1 MSRVKAPKSLR
12 ANAASNSFDEK
23 LDGYSTRK
31 VSAVAGLVAVASF
44 SGGAEAQQS
53 NLPPVSVDA
62 PVARPKPAA
71 SAPTPDQVRARNALR
86 RAAKR
91 QQQQAKP
98 APAVATPALAPDRD
112 RYADPAAPYKGDH
125 LQASGKFPEP
135 LLNTP
140 KTVTV
145 LTKDIIE
152 DKNATTLKQAI
163 LSTAGVTL
171 GSGEGGNA
179 FGDRFFIRGFD
190 ARNDVFID
198 GVRDS
203 GVSVR
208 ENFFTEQIEILRGP
222 MSSFAGRGTT
232 GGAINIV
239 TKEAQTDKS
248 FYNMDTTFGTDA
260 TKRIVLDVNQVIN
273 PTFAIRAG
281 GMFQDAGVAGRND
294 TTDDRNGAFLA
305 TKWTPSDAVK
315 ITTDYIHTDLHGI
328 PDFGVPYYRPGSN
341 GSSSQLF
348 TSTAGGPFPSFGSNR
363 DEFYG
368 FVNRDFFHVQQDI
381 GTFNTEI
388 HVTPDLIVSDKVRV
402 SQSLNNY
409 IGTIPESPIA
419 TNPLS
424 SATFTANPQSR
435 YQTTAVLANQSEATY
450 KFDTGPFKHTL
461 LGGVEV
467 SQETSSIDKYNG
479 LSSELVTGNPF
490 TGGGSLSGI
499 SVFSPQFTGLPFTG
513 TPTLTGMPT
522 NVLIDTT
529 STYVLDTVNYRDL
542 VILNGGLRYDDYK
555 INTSGW
561 GTLNGV
567 STFGRQAAEF
577 GLPNFNVGITV
588 KPLPYASV
596 YAAYA
601 TSSDP
606 VGSEFD
612 GTSTAYGGLGPVV
625 AGNPN
630 QIFGPEKNKAYEV
643 GTKWELFNRHLLLT
657 GALFETTKDNAR
669 EAFNVS
675 ATTPAVAGCS
685 VPAGTVGNISCIIAG
700 SAYYVRGIDLEA
712 AGKIT
717 DKWSVF
723 GGIVLMQSA
732 VTKSNVPAANMPQP
746 LLYTTD
752 VGLPLANVAHQSF
765 SLLSKYQLT
774 DMWELG
780 GQAVFRSKV
789 YGGTLL
795 AANEGTSIPSYWRFD
810 AFAEA
815 KIDKNWR
822 LKLYVNNIF
831 NKLYYDALYQSSTPF
846 VLEAPGR
853 AAYLVLSA
861 RY

>member
-1 MSRVKAPKSLR
+1 MSRVRAPKSLR
-12 ANAASNSFDEK
+12 SNAAVHSSNER
-23 LDGYSTRK
+23 LDHTSTRK

-44 SGGAEAQQS
+44 SGAEAQQT
-53 NLPPVSVDA
+53 NLPPVTVDA
-62 PVARPKPAA
+62 PVARAKPAA
-71 SAPTPDQVRARNALR
+71 TGPTADQVRARNALR

-91 QQQQAKP
+91 QAKP
-98 APAVATPALAPDRD
+98 TPPVAAPELAPDRD
-112 RYADPAAPYKGDH
+112 RYADPAAPYKGDR

-152 DKNATTLKQAI
+152 DKNATTLKSAI

-222 MSSFAGRGTT
+222 ASSFAGRGTT

-248 FYNMDTTFGTDA
+248 FYNMDTTFGTDQ
-260 TKRIVLDVNQVIN
+260 TKRITVDVNQIIS
-273 PTFAIRAG
+273 PTFAVRAG
-281 GMFQDAGVAGRND
+281 GMFQDADVAGRSV
-294 TTDDRNGAFLA
+294 TTDDRNGGFVA
-305 TKWTPSDAVK
+305 TKWTPTDAIK

-341 GSSSQLF
+341 GSSSQQF
-348 TSTAGGPFPSFGSNR
+348 TTTAGAPYPDVGANR
-363 DEFYG
+363 DNFYG
-368 FVNRDFFHVQQDI
+368 FANRDFFHVQQDI
-381 GTFNTEI
+381 GTLNTEI
-388 HVTPDLIVSDKVRV
+388 RLTPDLVFSDKIRD
-402 SQSLNNY
+402 SRSLNNY
-409 IGTIPESPIA
+409 IGTLAETPIA
-419 TNPLS
+419 TNPLTL
-424 SATFTANPQSR
+424 ATVTANPQSR
-435 YQTTAVLANQSEATY
+435 YQTTDVLANQSELTY
-450 KFDTGPFKHTL
+450 KFNTGDFKHTL
-461 LGGVEV
+461 LSGVEI
-467 SQETSSIDKYNG
+467 SQETSSIDKYTG
-479 LSSELVTGNPF
+479 LSSETVTGTPF
-490 TGGGSLSGI
+490 TGSGSLGGV
-499 SVFSPQFTGLPFTG
+499 SVFGPQFTDIPFG
-513 TPTLTGMPT
+513 TTPVLTGMPT
-522 NVLIDTT
+522 NILIDTT
-529 STYVLDTVNYRDL
+529 SVYVLDSINYRDF
-542 VILNGGLRYDDYK
+542 VILNGGVRYDDYK

-561 GTLNGV
+561 GTLSGV
-567 STFGRQAAEF
+567 STFGRQSAEF
-577 GLPNFNVGITV
+577 GLPNFNLGITV
-588 KPLPYASV
+588 KPLPNASV
-596 YAAYA
+596 YAAFA

-612 GTSTAYGGLGPVV
+612 GTSTAYGGLAPVV
-625 AGNPN
+625 SGNPN

-675 ATTPAVAGCS
+675 SKANQTASCPY
-685 VPAGTVGNISCIIAG
+685 PAGTTGSISCIISG

-717 DKWSVF
+717 DKWSLT
-723 GGIVLMQSA
+723 GGLVLMQSA
-732 VTKSNVPAANMPQP
+732 VTKSNVPTANMPQP

-765 SLLSKYQLT
+765 SILNKYQLT
-774 DMWELG
+774 DTWELG
-780 GQAVFRSKV
+780 GQAVYRSRV

-795 AANEGTSIPSYWRFD
+795 AANEGTSIPDYWKFD

-815 KIDKNWR
+815 KIDKNWK

-831 NKLYYDALYQSSTPF
+831 NKLYYDSLYQSGTPF
-846 VLEAPGR
+846 ALEAPGR

>member
-1 MSRVKAPKSLR
+1 M
-12 ANAASNSFDEK
+12 
-23 LDGYSTRK
+23 
-31 VSAVAGLVAVASF
+31 AGLVAVASF
-44 SGGAEAQQS
+44 SSGAEAQQS

-71 SAPTPDQVRARNALR
+71 SAPTADQVRARNALR

-341 GSSSQLF
+341 GSSSQQF
-348 TSTAGGPFPSFGSNR
+348 TTTAGGPFPSFGSNR

-435 YQTTAVLANQSEATY
+435 YQATAVLANQSEATY

-467 SQETSSIDKYNG
+467 SQETSID
-479 LSSELVTGNPF
+479 
-490 TGGGSLSGI
+490 
-499 SVFSPQFTGLPFTG
+499 
-513 TPTLTGMPT
+513 
-522 NVLIDTT
+522 
-529 STYVLDTVNYRDL
+529 
-542 VILNGGLRYDDYK
+542 
-555 INTSGW
+555 
-561 GTLNGV
+561 
-567 STFGRQAAEF
+567 RQ
-577 GLPNFNVGITV
+577 I
-588 KPLPYASV
+588 
-596 YAAYA
+596 
-601 TSSDP
+601 
-606 VGSEFD
+606 
-612 GTSTAYGGLGPVV
+612 
-625 AGNPN
+625 
-630 QIFGPEKNKAYEV
+630 
-643 GTKWELFNRHLLLT
+643 
-657 GALFETTKDNAR
+657 
-669 EAFNVS
+669 
-675 ATTPAVAGCS
+675 
-685 VPAGTVGNISCIIAG
+685 
-700 SAYYVRGIDLEA
+700 
-712 AGKIT
+712 
-717 DKWSVF
+717 
-723 GGIVLMQSA
+723 
-732 VTKSNVPAANMPQP
+732 
-746 LLYTTD
+746 
-752 VGLPLANVAHQSF
+752 
-765 SLLSKYQLT
+765 
-774 DMWELG
+774 
-780 GQAVFRSKV
+780 
-789 YGGTLL
+789 
-795 AANEGTSIPSYWRFD
+795 
-810 AFAEA
+810 
-815 KIDKNWR
+815 
-822 LKLYVNNIF
+822 
-831 NKLYYDALYQSSTPF
+831 
-846 VLEAPGR
+846 
-853 AAYLVLSA
+853 
-861 RY
+861 

>member
-1 MSRVKAPKSLR
+1 MSRVRAPRSLR
-12 ANAASNSFDEK
+12 ANAALSFIDER
-23 LDGYSTRK
+23 LDYCSGRK

-44 SGGAEAQQS
+44 SSAEAQQP
-53 NLPPVSVDA
+53 NLPSVTVDA

-71 SAPTPDQVRARNALR
+71 AAPSPDQVRARNALR

-91 QQQQAKP
+91 QQAKPPAPVANP
-98 APAVATPALAPDRD
+98 APALSPDRD

-222 MSSFAGRGTT
+222 ASSFAGRGTT

-239 TKEAQTDKS
+239 TKEAQTEKS
-248 FYNMDTTFGTDA
+248 FYNMDTTFGTDQ
-260 TKRIVLDVNQVIN
+260 TKRVTLDINQVIS
-273 PTFAIRAG
+273 PTFAVRAG
-281 GMFQDAGVAGRND
+281 GMFQDADVAGRNNV
-294 TTDDRNGAFLA
+294 TDDRDGGFIA
-305 TKWTPSDAVK
+305 TKWTPTDAVK
-315 ITTDYIHTDLHGI
+315 VTTDYIHTDLHGI

-341 GSSSQLF
+341 GSSSQQF
-348 TSTAGGPFPSFGSNR
+348 TSTLGAPYPDVGVNR
-363 DEFYG
+363 NNFYG

-381 GTFNTEI
+381 GTINAEVHI
-388 HVTPDLIVSDKVRV
+388 TPDLVVSDKIRD
-402 SQSLNNY
+402 SRSLNNY
-409 IGTIPESPIA
+409 IGTLAETPIA
-419 TNPLS
+419 TLPLT
-424 SATFTANPQSR
+424 SATVTANPQSR
-435 YQTTAVLANQSEATY
+435 YQVTNVLANQSEATY
-450 KFDTGPFKHTL
+450 KFDTGGFKHTL

-479 LSSELVTGNPF
+479 LSSETVTGTPF
-490 TGGGSLSGI
+490 TGSGSLGGV
-499 SVFSPQFTGLPFTG
+499 SVFNPQFTGIPFSG

-522 NVLIDTT
+522 NILIDTT
-529 STYVLDTVNYRDL
+529 SAYVLDSVNYHDFI
-542 VILNGGLRYDDYK
+542 ILNGGVRYDDYK
-555 INTSGW
+555 INTSGF
-561 GTLNGV
+561 GTINGV
-567 STFGRQAAEF
+567 STFGTQAAEF
-577 GLPNFNVGITV
+577 GLPNFNVGITI

-606 VGSEFD
+606 TGSEFD
-612 GTSTAYGGLGPVV
+612 GTSTAYGGLAPVV

-630 QIFGPEKNKAYEV
+630 QIFGPEKNKAAEV

-657 GALFETTKDNAR
+657 GALFQTTKDNAR
-669 EAFNVS
+669 EAFNVTS
-675 ATTPAVAGCS
+675 TANQTATCPY
-685 VPAGTVGNISCIIAG
+685 PAGTTGSISCIIAG

-732 VTKSNVPAANMPQP
+732 VTKSNVPTANMPQP

-774 DMWELG
+774 DVWELG
-780 GQAVFRSKV
+780 GQTVYRSRI

-795 AANEGTSIPSYWRFD
+795 AANEGTSIPGYWRFD

-815 KIDKNWR
+815 RIDKNWK

-831 NKLYYDALYQSSTPF
+831 NKLYYDALYQSAAPF

-853 AAYLVLSA
+853 AA
-861 RY
+861 

>member
-44 SGGAEAQQS
+44 SSGAEAQQS

-71 SAPTPDQVRARNALR
+71 TAPTPDQIKARNALR

-91 QQQQAKP
+91 QQQQAK
-98 APAVATPALAPDRD
+98 PAVATPALAPDRD
-112 RYADPAAPYKGDH
+112 RYADPAAPYKGDRV
-125 LQASGKFPEP
+125 QASGKFPEP

-208 ENFFTEQIEILRGP
+208 ENFFSEQIEILRGP

-260 TKRIVLDVNQVIN
+260 TKRVVLDLNQVVN

-294 TTDDRNGAFLA
+294 VTDDRNGGFLA

-328 PDFGVPYYRPGSN
+328 PDFGVPYYRPGAT
-341 GSSSQLF
+341 GSSSQQF
-348 TSTAGGPFPSFGSNR
+348 TSTVGGPFPLYGSNR

-388 HVTPDLIVSDKVRV
+388 HVTPDLVVSEKIRD

-409 IGTIPESPIA
+409 IGTLAETAIP
-419 TNPLS
+419 TTPLS
-424 SATFTANPQSR
+424 SSTFTANPQSR
-435 YQTTAVLANQSEATY
+435 YQSTNVLASQSEATY
-450 KFDTGPFKHTL
+450 KFDTGAFKHTL
-461 LGGVEV
+461 TGGVEV

-479 LSSELVTGNPF
+479 LTSELVTGTPF
-490 TGGGSLSGI
+490 TGSGSLSGV
-499 SVFSPQFTGLPFTG
+499 SVFSPQFTGLPFTT

-522 NVLIDTT
+522 NILIDTT
-529 STYVLDTVNYRDL
+529 STYVLDSVNYRDL

-561 GTLNGV
+561 GTVGGGAPN
-567 STFGRQAAEF
+567 SFNSQTAEF
-577 GLPNFNVGITV
+577 GMPNFNVGITV

-596 YAAYA
+596 YAAFA

-612 GTSTAYGGLGPVV
+612 GTSTAYGGLAPVV
-625 AGNPN
+625 SGQAN

-669 EAFNVS
+669 EAFNVTS
-675 ATTPAVAGCS
+675 TANQTASCPY
-685 VPAGTVGNISCIIAG
+685 TVTSGSISCIISG

-723 GGIVLMQSA
+723 GGIVLMQSQ
-732 VTKSNVPAANMPQP
+732 VTKSNVPTANMPQP

-831 NKLYYDALYQSSTPF
+831 NKLYYDALYQSNAPF
-846 VLEAPGR
+846 ALEAPGR